1 MLKSLLI
8 FRLVVLNASLFAFVA
23 WAAMRGYVTTLFEGE
38 STGIG
43 YGIVALFAVGL
54 IALAQRAYKVSNAL
68 NLLKVGEVVD
78 GSKFTA
84 KNAYIGDIAV
94 WLVTLGLIG
103 NIVGFAVA
111 IDGLDLSGGAD
122 AALGAIAQMIGG
134 MKVAF
139 YTTLIGTALG
149 LWTDINFRIL
159 TTATD
164 LFAKDAAK

>member
-1 MLKSLLI
+1 MLRNLLVY
-8 FRLVVLNASLFAFVA
+8 RLILLNAAGGAFVTWAYLQGYIATLFA
-23 WAAMRGYVTTLFEGE
+23 GE
-38 STGIG
+38 TTGIG
-43 YGIVALFAVGL
+43 YGIVALFVVGL
-54 IALAQRAYKVSNAL
+54 VALAQRAYKVSMAL
-68 NLLKVGEVVD
+68 NSLKGGVVVD

-94 WLVTLGLIG
+94 WLVTMGLLG

-111 IDGLDLSGGAD
+111 IEGLDLTGGTD
-122 AALGAIAQMIGG
+122 AALQAIGQMLSG